1 MNLMAK
7 KDWMKYCFQCNKVFY
22 DNNPHNN
29 FCSWT
34 CQNNYELDR
43 QKWERLRA
51 EKEKDFV

>member
-1 MNLMAK
+1 MAK

-51 EKEKDFV
+51 EKEREYV